1 MCVWTLLT
9 TMGMQADWRRCLFSQ
24 FAMKYTTTPTFAINS
39 LYNFGYWEMN
49 PGPEWSQ
56 CWSVNE

>member
-1 MCVWTLLT
+1 
-9 TMGMQADWRRCLFSQ
+9 MGMQADWRRCLFSQ

-49 PGPEWSQ
+49 LGPEWSQ